1 LDSMAI
7 DKLFKLRMY
16 AEVRFSYKDSVDPLA
31 ELKELTRN
39 TFDCEEVTSDELVLK
54 QKEPVPESWE
64 IRIKPRRLIFTM
76 DSCPSYDFFVSIL
89 ETTMDTVSSVIT
101 PQEVL
106 NIGVQGYYMYS
117 INSLEDFS
125 EVVSSWSQSYT
136 TIGSDSVG
144 ISDIGVNVFFK
155 EDTLSVNILCNFLSR
170 DQAARFFP
178 HDDPCLI
185 SDLNLFI
192 NINIST
198 GDILELKK
206 VLSPKLVMAIKTH
219 INQAT
224 KKLEEKIEGMIKSAR

>member
-1 LDSMAI
+1 MPV

-16 AEVRFSYKDSVDPLA
+16 AEVRFSFKDSLDHFADLR
-31 ELKELTRN
+31 ELTKDMFECE
-39 TFDCEEVTSDELVLK
+39 TVTAEEVVLK
-54 QKEPVPESWE
+54 QKEQLLGYWE
-64 IRIKPRRLIFTM
+64 IRIKPRRLSFMM
-76 DSCPSYDFFVSIL
+76 DSCPSYDFFVRIL
-89 ETTMDTVSSVIT
+89 ESNLDILSKMIT

-106 NIGVQGYYMYS
+106 NIGVQGYYLYS

-136 TIGSDSVG
+136 AMVPDAVG

-155 EDTLSVNILCNFLSR
+155 EESLSVNILCNFLSR
-170 DQAARFFP
+170 DQAAHFFLNE
-178 HDDPCLI
+178 DQTLI

-206 VLSPKLVMAIKTH
+206 ILSPTLVVAIKTH

-224 KKLEEKIEGMIKSAR
+224 KKLEERLEIILKNSK

>member
-1 LDSMAI
+1 LDLMSV

-16 AEVRFSYKDSVDPLA
+16 AEVRFSYKDSVDPLL

-39 TFDCEEVTSDELVLK
+39 TFDCEEISSDEMVLK
-54 QKEPVPESWE
+54 PKEQLQGNWE
-64 IRIKPRRLIFTM
+64 IRIKPRRLTFTM
-76 DSCPSYDFFVSIL
+76 DSCPSYDIFVSTL
-89 ETTMDTVSSVIT
+89 ESSMDVISKVIT

-125 EVVSSWSQSYT
+125 EVVLSWSQNYT
-136 TIGSDSVG
+136 VMSSDSVG
-144 ISDIGVNVFFK
+144 ISDIGVNVFLK

-170 DQAARFFP
+170 AQALQIFP
-178 HDDPCLI
+178 SDDPNLI

-206 VLSPKLVMAIKTH
+206 VLSPKLVFAIKAH

-224 KKLEEKIEGMIKSAR
+224 KKLEERIEGLLKSAG